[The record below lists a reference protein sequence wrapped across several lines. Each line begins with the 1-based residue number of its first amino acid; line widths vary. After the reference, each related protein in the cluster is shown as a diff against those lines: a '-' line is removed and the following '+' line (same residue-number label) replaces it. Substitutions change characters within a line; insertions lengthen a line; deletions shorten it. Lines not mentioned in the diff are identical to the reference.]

1 MAQQVHLNNAQAL
14 LTADLE
20 GGSVTSWIALDHPE
34 RFGQVYPGRWV
45 VLTLSDAAG
54 ASVEVVKVTAL
65 TENAAQ
71 VERAQEGT
79 TARAWPA
86 GTVVE
91 ARLTAGMLDRFV
103 VNGNPSIW
111 GLALGTT
118 KENHSENSVVLGSYS
133 EAPGPGGVAVG
144 SSARARGFNS
154 VALGSAVAYGASS
167 VALGEGAAWRDSS
180 LGNTCVPCVPRDDW
194 WAGYGAQYNMGG
206 DVVFASQYLDLGV
219 PPVWTPDA
227 DYLDGAVVRPS
238 VDAGLQ
244 FTLWADGFD
253 VTVLN
258 VRRSG
263 AAEPEWPGAVGDSV
277 QEGLGSWLAWSPLA
291 GVTETFPPGMIFYPV
306 EVGFICFNYGAVTAD
321 PVVSIGTADN
331 PALLVDSQPLDAING
346 AQQRHAFAGLRHGVA
361 DIKYT
366 LITPAAGG
374 SFHGRFYAKGV
385 FIQSQG

>member
-20 GGSVTSWIALDHPE
+20 GGSVTSWMALDHPE

-45 VLTLSDAAG
+45 LLTLSDAAG
-54 ASVEVVKVTAL
+54 ASVEIVKVTAL
-65 TENAAQ
+65 TDNAAQ

-86 GTVVE
+86 GTVVQ

-103 VNGNPSIW
+103 VNGNPSPW

-118 KENHSENSVVLGSYS
+118 KENHSENSVVLGAYS
-133 EAPGPGGVAVG
+133 EAPGPAGVAVG
-144 SSARARGFNS
+144 SSAWAHGSHS

-167 VALGEGAAWRDSS
+167 VALGEGAAWRDYS
-180 LGNTCVPCVPRDDW
+180 LGNTCIPCVPRDDW
-194 WAGYGAQYNMGG
+194 WAGYGAQYNLGG
-206 DVVFASQYLDLGV
+206 ESVFASQYLDLGV
-219 PPVWTPDA
+219 PPVWTPDT

-244 FTLWADGFD
+244 YTLWVEQFGRSASD
-253 VTVLN
+253 

-263 AAEPEWPGAVGDSV
+263 ATEPEWPGAAGDGV
-277 QEGLGSWLAWSPLA
+277 LGDLASWLAWSPLA
-291 GVTETFPPGMIFYPV
+291 GVTETFPPGMVFYPV
-306 EVGFICFNYGAVTAD
+306 ELGFICFNYGAVTAA
-321 PVVSIGTADN
+321 PVVSIGTADS
-331 PALLVDSQPLDAING
+331 PALLVDSQPLDAITG
-346 AQQRHAFAGLRHGVA
+346 AQQRHAFAGLRHGVT

-366 LITPAAGG
+366 LIAPAAGG